1 MANHA
6 RSPTPRRPVHCSI
19 TLTWFCMNQRFWFWP
34 APLDV
39 GTYVEDGPNFKLRG
53 ELLGR
58 NGKFV

>member
-34 APLDV
+34 APLD
-39 GTYVEDGPNFKLRG
+39 GTLRTDGALNCVV
-53 ELLGR
+53 
-58 NGKFV
+58 NY